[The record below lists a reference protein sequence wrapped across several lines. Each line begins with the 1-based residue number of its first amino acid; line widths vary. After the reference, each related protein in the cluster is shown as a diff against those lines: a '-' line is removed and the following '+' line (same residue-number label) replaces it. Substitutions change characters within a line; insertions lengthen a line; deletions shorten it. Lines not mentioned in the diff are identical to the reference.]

1 MKIAIGTVQFG
12 VPYGISNV
20 HGQTT
25 EQQAADILDFA
36 YQNKVRCLDTAALYG
51 NSEERLGR
59 ILTEDK
65 WCVVTKTPHFQ
76 GNVITD
82 DHVEELNTSFE
93 RSLNNLNRDSIDGLL
108 LHSCD
113 DFFKP
118 GGIKLFKEM
127 EKIRDSGVIRK
138 IGVSV
143 YGSKQIDRLL
153 HDFDVDLIQL
163 PINVLDQRLIESG
176 LLAKLKKRGVEIHVR
191 SIFLQGLLLM
201 DSIFRPSKFDQW
213 KEVWDVW
220 GKWLYDNEI
229 TSIEACLNF
238 VEAEKMI
245 DHIVIGVDS
254 LSQLKEILNI
264 KNKND
269 FVIPEELK
277 ITDQNLLI
285 HQIGINCENS
295 CDCSS
300 TNGVNPPT

>member
-118 GGIKLFKEM
+118 SGIKLFKEM

-201 DSIFRPSKFDQW
+201 PLSSIPPFFNPIKKNIEMFTAVA
-213 KEVWDVW
+213 KE
-220 GKWLYDNEI
+220 L
-229 TSIEACLNF
+229 
-238 VEAEKMI
+238 
-245 DHIVIGVDS
+245 S
-254 LSQLKEILNI
+254 LSRLELAFGFVFGIEEI
-264 KNKND
+264 D
-269 FVIPEELK
+269 K
-277 ITDQNLLI
+277 IVV
-285 HQIGINCENS
+285 
-295 CDCSS
+295 
-300 TNGVNPPT
+300 GVNTVDQLHEIICATEVTVNSEQFKSLSINDHLFLNPSNWKL

>member
-201 DSIFRPSKFDQW
+201 PLSSIPPFFNPIKKNIEMFTAVA
-213 KEVWDVW
+213 KE
-220 GKWLYDNEI
+220 L
-229 TSIEACLNF
+229 
-238 VEAEKMI
+238 
-245 DHIVIGVDS
+245 S
-254 LSQLKEILNI
+254 LSRLELAFGFVFGIEEI
-264 KNKND
+264 D
-269 FVIPEELK
+269 K
-277 ITDQNLLI
+277 IVV
-285 HQIGINCENS
+285 
-295 CDCSS
+295 
-300 TNGVNPPT
+300 GVNTVDQLHEIICATEVTVNSEQFKSLSINDHLFLNPSNWKL